1 MDLKTIELE
10 ILKINEEFIT
20 YLDEANLDAE
30 DNVNEVIQEL
40 KNKVDEKSTFIKSLE
55 SKLIGLDNDYQEKLN
70 NFQNELETILKE
82 TKEVK
87 FDLEKAKVELEK
99 QKEEEL
105 KPFLQALKKQRS
117 EITSKITSL
126 KKELSF
132 LQKENKNKLTEEEK
146 NFKNREI
153 EYTRRMDIDLT
164 RASDANIKQYSELEK
179 SILETEDVR
188 KIREVQKKINSIRLV
203 GIKENLEIKNKY
215 AVLNYENQL
224 AYKKFLEKVE
234 LDNQVLTEEFKQ
246 RMRNLEYELEL
257 LDLEEEEKIAL
268 LDLNNELKLR
278 EFEREN
284 ELDLCKFEEEKANKY
299 TNLHKELLD
308 VMTVDNKEKFSSLTE
323 INSEMK
329 EFDLDQLTSHI
340 EGNQYQVD
348 LKQTIINKLLENLRQ
363 YIESFKDLL
372 VVVYS
377 DYINK
382 RKILIEEF
390 INLLSSND
398 VEEVFGFESKYSD
411 VIDLVK
417 PIIEEYLKQLN
428 QQMTKFNN
436 LVKIMVRNL
445 DSQIKASISA
455 IKEFWNETDQANKK
469 LYNKLSNA
477 LNSGFKN
484 KELEAHT
491 KFRQVETEIKT
502 AHIKDQEEYNKK
514 LNVINKKTK
523 KIVNDLNIKKKDIIN
538 RIEKF
543 KLNIKQKQDKKKK
556 ELNNFIKQSKFKVQ
570 NYKKIYGDNI
580 HNHEMVEY
588 RLYREVIK
596 QNKVEYKNRLE
607 SLKVKK

>member
-329 EFDLDQLTSHI
+329 EFYLDQLTSHI

-382 RKILIEEF
+382 RKIL
-390 INLLSSND
+390 
-398 VEEVFGFESKYSD
+398 
-411 VIDLVK
+411 
-417 PIIEEYLKQLN
+417 IEEYLKQLN

-523 KIVNDLNIKKKDIIN
+523 KIVNDFNIKKKDI
-538 RIEKF
+538 
-543 KLNIKQKQDKKKK
+543 
-556 ELNNFIKQSKFKVQ
+556 
-570 NYKKIYGDNI
+570 
-580 HNHEMVEY
+580 
-588 RLYREVIK
+588 
-596 QNKVEYKNRLE
+596 
-607 SLKVKK
+607 

>member
-329 EFDLDQLTSHI
+329 EFYLDQLTSHI

-390 INLLSSND
+390 ITLLSSND

-484 KELEAHT
+484 KELEAQT

-523 KIVNDLNIKKKDIIN
+523 KIVNDFNIKKKDIIN

-580 HNHEMVEY
+580 HNHEKVEY